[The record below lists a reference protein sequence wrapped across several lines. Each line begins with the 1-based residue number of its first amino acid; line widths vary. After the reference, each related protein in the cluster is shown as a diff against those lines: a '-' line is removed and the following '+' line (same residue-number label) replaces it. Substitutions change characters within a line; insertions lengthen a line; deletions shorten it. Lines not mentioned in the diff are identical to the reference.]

1 MTYIDA
7 LFQYWID
14 AEWYVAL
21 AMSVAVN
28 IAVFT
33 VTAFVLD
40 GAISKLATDYNVG
53 KFIDGRPVKPD
64 QKKMEIRNGMA
75 ACTIFAVGSLLTRE
89 LFEGVWPLTF
99 VDLFIQLITFIIFYE
114 SYSYFVHRLLHA
126 KPFLKIHAVHH
137 RSIRVNPWSAYSV
150 HPVEAM
156 LIGMSAPV
164 FMALFP
170 LSLGVAFVLHVFGMM
185 FTIFLHSNYGLDV
198 GSKMVRAV
206 SGYPAYHS
214 AHHLSGKVNFG
225 FVNSF
230 WDGFFRT
237 RSKSC

>member
-7 LFQYWID
+7 LFQYWIG

-28 IAVFT
+28 VAVFA

-40 GAISKLATDYNVG
+40 VAINKLVAGYDAG
-53 KFIDGRPVKPD
+53 KFIDNRPLKPG
-64 QKKMEIRNGMA
+64 QKKMEIRNGMV

-89 LFEGVWPLTF
+89 LFVGVWPATF
-99 VDLFIQLITFIIFYE
+99 FDLFIQLITFIIFYE
-114 SYSYFVHRLLHA
+114 SYSYFVHRLLHT
-126 KPFLKIHAVHH
+126 KSFLKIHAVHH

-164 FMALFP
+164 FMSLLP

-185 FTIFLHSNYGLDV
+185 FTIFLHSNYGLYI
-198 GSKMVRAV
+198 GSKMVRMV
-206 SGYPAYHS
+206 NGYPAYHS

-230 WDGFFRT
+230 WDKFFRT